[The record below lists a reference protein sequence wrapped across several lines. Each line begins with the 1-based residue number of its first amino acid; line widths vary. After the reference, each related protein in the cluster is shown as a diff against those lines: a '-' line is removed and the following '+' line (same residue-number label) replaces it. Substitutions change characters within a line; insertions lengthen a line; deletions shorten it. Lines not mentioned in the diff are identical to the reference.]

1 MNEMITNPRS
11 LFAVPVTGNA
21 TSRFFQWLELR
32 VVIAVAA
39 LFAGTTFAAEPKGH
53 TGTEQSTRLY
63 TQPDSSA
70 GGGIKFR
77 INRIQ
82 KNLLHAFAIPQF
94 ETRFVYKG
102 VTSGGDSVSFTGLP
116 AAKYDIVLVFEDS
129 FYEGC
134 KLSRDEDRLTAADKE
149 GINAK
154 INKSIPF
161 FNLKEVHRLSG
172 TTGSD
177 GQAMCVLQEM
187 RTKPVTLQSGEVRS
201 DIQIR
206 SIKLVMLDQVGPGW
220 SVTQTREIIRQ
231 EVAGNERK
239 GPLPHHFAPPLGGI
253 RVTDSVKDL
262 GLVDL
267 TKF

>member
-1 MNEMITNPRS
+1 MRI
-11 LFAVPVTGNA
+11 
-21 TSRFFQWLELR
+21 FQWLEMR
-32 VVIAVAA
+32 VVVALTAA
-39 LFAGTTFAAEPKGH
+39 LFAEAAFAAEPKGH

-63 TQPDSSA
+63 TQPDASA
-70 GGGIKFR
+70 GGGIKLR
-77 INRIQ
+77 INRVQ

-102 VTSGGDSVSFTGLP
+102 VATGGDSVSFTGLP
-116 AAKYDIVLVFEDS
+116 AAKYDVVLVFEDS

-134 KLSRDEDRLTAADKE
+134 KLSRDEDQLSAADKKSIE
-149 GINAK
+149 EK
-154 INKSIPF
+154 INKSVPF
-161 FNLKEVHRLSG
+161 FNLKEMHRLSG
-172 TTGSD
+172 STGSD

-187 RTKPVTLQSGEVRS
+187 RTKPVTLQSAEVRS

-239 GPLPHHFAPPLGGI
+239 GPLPHHFALPLGGI
-253 RVTDSVKDL
+253 RVTDSIKDL